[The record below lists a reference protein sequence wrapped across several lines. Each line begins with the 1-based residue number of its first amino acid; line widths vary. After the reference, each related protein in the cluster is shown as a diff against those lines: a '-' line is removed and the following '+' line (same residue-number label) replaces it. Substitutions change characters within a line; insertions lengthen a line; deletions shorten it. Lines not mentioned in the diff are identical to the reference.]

1 MLPSRAGPDLQKERG
16 ELNALVRTTCALTRL
31 SGAEAYNVLPN
42 QSRAGINARVICG
55 ESIESVRQ
63 RLERTIGDP
72 DVRVTVVEGNDPSP
86 ISPTSGEPWERLS
99 AAIRQTYPGVLVAPY
114 LMLACS
120 DSRHY
125 CRICPNVYRFSGM
138 PLSKEQRGMIHN
150 RNERIP
156 LSLIPDTV
164 AFFGRVLE
172 RC

>member
-1 MLPSRAGPDLQKERG
+1 M
-16 ELNALVRTTCALTRL
+16 RTTCALTRL

-55 ESIESVRQ
+55 ETVASVQKRM
-63 RLERTIGDP
+63 EAIIGDA
-72 DVRVTVVEGNDPSP
+72 DVSVSVVEGNDPSP
-86 ISPTSGEPWERLS
+86 VSPTSGEPWERLS

-125 CRICPNVYRFSGM
+125 CRICQNVYRFSGM

-156 LSLIPDTV
+156 LKLIPGAV

>member
-1 MLPSRAGPDLQKERG
+1 MIQKKVTDFFALEGNYPDLDG
-16 ELNALVRTTCALTRL
+16 E
-31 SGAEAYNVLPN
+31 GAA
-42 QSRAGINARVICG
+42 A
-55 ESIESVRQ
+55 
-63 RLERTIGDP
+63 
-72 DVRVTVVEGNDPSP
+72 
-86 ISPTSGEPWERLS
+86 RLS

-156 LSLIPDTV
+156 LSLIPDMV

>member
-1 MLPSRAGPDLQKERG
+1 M
-16 ELNALVRTTCALTRL
+16 
-31 SGAEAYNVLPN
+31 
-42 QSRAGINARVICG
+42 
-55 ESIESVRQ
+55 
-63 RLERTIGDP
+63 
-72 DVRVTVVEGNDPSP
+72 
-86 ISPTSGEPWERLS
+86 
-99 AAIRQTYPGVLVAPY
+99 LVAPY

-156 LSLIPDTV
+156 LSLIPDMV

>member
-1 MLPSRAGPDLQKERG
+1 MHEVKTPLIRLAKRDAMPAWQVWCIRG
-16 ELNALVRTTCALTRL
+16 SSFIAAILLGALIFLVLGNNPISAYGTIL
-31 SGAEAYNVLPN
+31 SGSLGK
-42 QSRAGINARVICG
+42 S
-55 ESIESVRQ
+55 
-63 RLERTIGDP
+63 T
-72 DVRVTVVEGNDPSP
+72 
-86 ISPTSGEPWERLS
+86 
-99 AAIRQTYPGVLVAPY
+99 AIRQTYPGVLVAPY